1 MIFILQGQYLRE
13 VVSEKAIGSR
23 FYYFLKLSRK
33 GLISLLITNREKM
46 LFIIISVLII
56 VLSGTIYINH
66 NKTSQFVLGEENTI
80 DTKEIDTI
88 EIDKQFDTEPKM
100 IGIHIGGQVKN
111 PGFIW
116 IEEGK
121 RLYDA
126 LNYIGGAL
134 PEADL
139 DMVNLSKILSD
150 EEKIYIPQKGEDVSI
165 DMIEYS
171 GTSGSAINKKIN
183 INTASEAELSTLP
196 GIGPA
201 LSKRIIDHR
210 DSMGLFKSAEDIR
223 DVSGIG
229 EKRYDDIKDLIT
241 IK

>member
-1 MIFILQGQYLRE
+1 M
-13 VVSEKAIGSR
+13 
-23 FYYFLKLSRK
+23 
-33 GLISLLITNREKM
+33 LITNREKL
-46 LFIIISVLII
+46 LFFIISVLII
-56 VLSGTIYINH
+56 ALSGTIYINH
-66 NKTSQFVLGEENTI
+66 NKTSQFVLGEENI
-80 DTKEIDTI
+80 AKTKEIDTI
-88 EIDKQFDTEPKM
+88 EIDEQISTEPKM

-116 IEEGK
+116 IEEGT

-126 LNYIGGAL
+126 LNYIGGSL

-150 EEKIYIPQKGEDVSI
+150 EEKIYIPKKGEDASI
-165 DMIEYS
+165 DMTQYS
-171 GTSGSAINKKIN
+171 ETSNSSTNKMIN

-201 LSKRIIDHR
+201 LSKKIVDHR
-210 DSMGLFKSAEDIR
+210 DSKGFFKSTEDIR

-229 EKRYDDIKDLIT
+229 EKRYDGIKDLIT
-241 IK
+241 VK

>member
-1 MIFILQGQYLRE
+1 M
-13 VVSEKAIGSR
+13 
-23 FYYFLKLSRK
+23 
-33 GLISLLITNREKM
+33 LITNREKL
-46 LFIIISVLII
+46 LFFIISVLII
-56 VLSGTIYINH
+56 ALSGTIYINH
-66 NKTSQFVLGEENTI
+66 NKTSQFVLGEGNIAE
-80 DTKEIDTI
+80 TKEIDNI
-88 EIDKQFDTEPKM
+88 EIDEQINTEPKM

-150 EEKIYIPQKGEDVSI
+150 EEKVYIPQKGEETSI
-165 DMIEYS
+165 DMIQFSE
-171 GTSGSAINKKIN
+171 TSGSATNKKIN
-183 INTASEAELSTLP
+183 INTALEAELSTLP

-201 LSKRIIDHR
+201 LSKRIIEHR
-210 DSMGLFKSAEDIR
+210 DSMGLFKSVEDIR
-223 DVSGIG
+223 SVSGIG
-229 EKRYDDIKDLIT
+229 EKRYDDIKELIT
-241 IK
+241 VK

>member
-1 MIFILQGQYLRE
+1 M
-13 VVSEKAIGSR
+13 
-23 FYYFLKLSRK
+23 
-33 GLISLLITNREKM
+33 LITNREKL
-46 LFIIISVLII
+46 LFFIISVLII
-56 VLSGTIYINH
+56 ALSGTIYINY
-66 NKTSQFVLGEENTI
+66 NKTSQFVLGEGNIAE
-80 DTKEIDTI
+80 TKEIDNI
-88 EIDKQFDTEPKM
+88 EVDEQINTEPKM

-150 EEKIYIPQKGEDVSI
+150 EEKVYIPQKGEETSI
-165 DMIEYS
+165 DMIQFSE
-171 GTSGSAINKKIN
+171 TSGSATNKKIN
-183 INTASEAELSTLP
+183 INTALEAELSTLP

-210 DSMGLFKSAEDIR
+210 DSMGLFKSVEDIR
-223 DVSGIG
+223 GVSGIG
-229 EKRYDDIKDLIT
+229 EKRYDDIKELIT
-241 IK
+241 VK